1 MLYWPARVEMKR
13 SDLPSGAQLG
23 VITRVAIFGWPAT
36 WEDSGSAVSWRSWP
50 PCVDMIQIWLEPLR
64 LLWNASHF
72 PSGEGAGSVS
82 RNLGSARRGLNCV
95 AKPGDAQARPRARVR
110 PKRGVSRLRITKAY
124 LPRGRRSNTIRL
136 YLWLFP
142 GK

>member
-13 SDLPSGAQLG
+13 SDLPSGAQLE

-72 PSGEGAGSVS
+72 PSGDGAGSVS
-82 RNLGSARRGLNCV
+82 RNLGSARRGLNFV
-95 AKPGDAQARPRARVR
+95 AKPGDAHRPRARVR
-110 PKRGVSRLRITKAY
+110 ARPKRGANRLRFIIID
-124 LPRGRRSNTIRL
+124 LP
-136 YLWLFP
+136 
-142 GK
+142 